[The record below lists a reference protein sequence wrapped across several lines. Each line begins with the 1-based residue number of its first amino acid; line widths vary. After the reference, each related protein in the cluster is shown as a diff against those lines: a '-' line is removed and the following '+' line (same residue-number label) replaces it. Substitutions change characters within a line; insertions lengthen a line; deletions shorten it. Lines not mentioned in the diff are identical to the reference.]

1 METLVELIAKITADA
16 SGLKKALSE
25 SEKDF
30 KGLGKTTDKE
40 TKSIK
45 DKFLEI
51 GKTATIAGTAI
62 TATMGMIVNSF
73 VKTGSELNDLSLKTG
88 VSAKAL
94 AGLKYAAEQN
104 GASLG
109 TVEMAIRRTASALQD
124 AKDGLSASKKA
135 FDRLNLSIDDLQELN
150 VEQQFLRIANAIAEI
165 PDPMTRAATAQDL
178 FGRSGADM
186 LPMLSEGADGLKKM
200 MEEGVKLTGW
210 TDQGVKSADALGDSF
225 STLKTSMMGVFN
237 TIGESLAPVLKTLT
251 DALTGIIGNVN
262 EWIRNNP
269 SLVKAISTA
278 TVAVGLLAT
287 AIGLG
292 SLAAK
297 FFGNTVNLYF
307 GGILLITGAVIT
319 GILLLIDWFNRGA
332 IAAKKLTDEQKAS
345 LAERKAADK
354 SYFDAKRST
363 LQKSTE
369 NAIDAIKR
377 EYGEAKDASQSLI
390 DLAYRARDARMQAI
404 DEEERAAT
412 DAYNIRLSQIK
423 NIYQQS
429 LSAEERKL
437 QDQIDAID
445 AQTSAEDKAARLA
458 ELEKRVAESS
468 GEDKARAQA
477 ELERYLLLQSREDEK
492 QAIRDKIQELRDETG
507 DIAKELQKRRD
518 ESIRLAEETKNA
530 ILTGAK
536 VLRDAAELD
545 LADAIVR
552 YENERD
558 AKIKTEEAKLAASLN
573 TLGIEETNL
582 RNSYVTRLNDT
593 AKWVTDMNTAT
604 KLLESRT
611 ITVTTVHKDEWSP
624 NDLPKVHMVTPG
636 KKLVQGG
643 IVTQPTIALIGESG
657 AEAVVPLNEA
667 GNMGNIIINF
677 TQPMFFDRED
687 MMNQLVDKIRKGIQ
701 RQDRLRF
708 GGVWNGR

>member
-536 VLRDAAELD
+536 VLRDAAEFD